1 MSLNLITGIFQTK
14 AIKRAMVAGLLL
26 NQFSAFS
33 QDTNIDTPNLS
44 FEKGNLSGWEQY
56 TGGFYYDKTTDEY
69 KFQPW
74 QSVTNTNRISVV
86 NGFSDSNDP
95 VIRCWDFLTNP
106 DGKTTVR
113 IGSTGFPE
121 NNNSG
126 DGKPAAAERLVYKF
140 KVTENTTL
148 FTYCFA
154 AVLHCPDLTSAGGG
168 THGFGGIGGIGGGTT
183 GGGTTGGGA
192 TGGGTT
198 GGGATGGGT
207 TGGGATGAA
216 TSSGHSGDQL
226 PTFAIAVSLV
236 DPVTGLDT
244 KPPCGEF
251 MVNADGHNAD
261 GLELVEDQSVTS
273 CNGSADAT
281 NISEYAFRRWTYG
294 NFDLSNHIGQDV
306 TIEIIVHDCL
316 RESNNGDIGPGGHR
330 AYGYFWAETKKL
342 ELKVKN
348 CIDEPARIMAPAGFG
363 SYKWSRSDGINV
375 DTDPNDP
382 SVAVIPN
389 DLKRT
394 NVDFICELTSETGCT
409 SVQLTTQL
417 HEMGAALDFD
427 YENDCGG
434 LVHFKDIKD
443 SIVGDKVTGYTWDF
457 GDGSVPQNVKTPD
470 ARYMAP
476 GPYTV
481 KMTVKTDLGCTKTI
495 EKEIY
500 VRRFPNLSISS
511 QKTVCIGHEVEL
523 EAIGASANS
532 RYVWNTNPTDTST
545 SSSLKTVINSY
556 ENDFHVDVID
566 EYYCKYEKDWKVYGV
581 ESPRLAITGEKEV
594 CLGDTAHLEVSD
606 TYLPDSAITYTWIS
620 MGVNSDLLKACPT
633 TDTSYTVRGTYAF
646 GPRCFSEASYKVN
659 VLPLPVVTVDG
670 DRQVCENDPANLTAK
685 PVSYNGGF
693 TSCIW
698 EDEVTVGENRAVYP
712 TDETTYSVYCVDEKN
727 CKSRPASIT
736 VKVKPLPNIKI
747 TGDSAIC
754 EGKSAKLTVNGVGTN
769 VEWYDGTAGQTTIT
783 RTPTQDTTYW
793 VEGYSNGCKGRAD
806 FTVKLLDVPTVWIE
820 GVSTICR
827 GDSTNLIARG
837 ADTYVWNTSDN
848 VDSIWVSPYSE
859 SEYSVIGTVNN
870 GGCVGTATFKVSV
883 NEPPTLVLSGNSDA
897 CDGDEAKVSV
907 TGANEYFWSNNAYGS
922 NVSVKVTKD
931 DTLTVRGVDIN
942 QCESTA
948 TWTIKKKELPQLSYS
963 GDTAVCAGDI
973 LTITASGA
981 NTYEWQ
987 DGSGTSVFSQVLEKD
1002 MELKVKGVIN
1012 GCSSSIII
1020 PVSVSPVPSLW
1031 VSGSGVTGVCAGD
1044 SAVLIGHGADRYQWS
1059 NGETADTIV
1068 IFPTNSTD
1076 YSLYGYSEKGCEV
1089 LIPVPVKVNP
1099 NPMVYTKGD
1108 TKACLESIVTIEAM
1122 DSNGETASFSWDNG
1136 NMGSII
1142 TPKIMGDQTFTVTAQ
1157 NKYGCKGQAT
1167 HTVYLTEQPV
1177 LSFLGETAIC
1187 YGETTTLQGQ
1197 GAVNYTWN
1205 DGEKEYTG
1213 SSINVS
1219 PKENMLI
1226 RMTGSNVGNC
1236 PATIDIQLTVL
1247 SLPSILITGDSA
1259 VCFGDEFTL
1268 YASGASTYKWST
1280 GDETSS
1286 IKYNTGSSS
1295 EYTVWGTN
1303 ESGCV
1308 SQATHVVEVRPNPT
1322 IQIEKGSQ
1330 TGCQGRP
1337 DTIRFS
1343 AKGGVMYKWSSEPY
1357 SASVAKNGITSD
1369 LVATIDEPVVLN
1381 VEGTDEF
1388 GCKGYAEYSV
1398 DLLPRQ
1404 DIRFEVYPTF
1414 IETGSSNV
1422 RFSGITPKESKWY
1435 WEPDDGEKVYEG
1447 VNTSHFFDPNAA
1459 DSFVVKVRAI
1469 DKFGCEYVGRQTI
1482 FTWLDFWAPEGF
1494 TPNGDE
1500 MNDAFKFFGGEYMD
1514 HFEYIIFNRLG
1525 EIVFEGKSIEDEWDG
1540 TINGEPCPWG
1550 VYGWYCKYKSNYM
1563 GITKEGDRRGFVSL
1577 IR

>member
-1 MSLNLITGIFQTK
+1 MSLNLITGVFQTK
-14 AIKRAMVAGLLL
+14 TIRGVMVVGLLL
-26 NQFSAFS
+26 NLLDVFS

-44 FEKGNLSGWEQY
+44 FETGDLSNWEQY
-56 TGGFYYDKTTDEY
+56 TGGFYLDDTDSMY
-69 KFQPW
+69 KYQQW
-74 QSVTNTNRISVV
+74 NQVTNAGDRITVV
-86 NGFSDSNDP
+86 SGSGEQNDP
-95 VIRCWDFLTNP
+95 VVSCWNMLTNP
-106 DGKTTVR
+106 GNRKTVR
-113 IGSTGFPE
+113 IGNWRYPE
-121 NNNSG
+121 SASG
-126 DGKPAAAERLVYKF
+126 MTTSKVAAAERLVYKF
-140 KVTENTTL
+140 IVTENTTL
-148 FTYCFA
+148 FNYGFA
-154 AVLHCPDLTSAGGG
+154 TVLDCPDLAKAGGTTG
-168 THGFGGIGGIGGGTT
+168 GGGIGGIGGI
-183 GGGTTGGGA
+183 GGA
-192 TGGGTT
+192 
-198 GGGATGGGT
+198 GGA
-207 TGGGATGAA
+207 GGAVGAGGA
-216 TSSGHSGDQL
+216 GSGNEHIGEQL
-226 PTFAIAVSLV
+226 PSFSVGITTV
-236 DPVTGLDT
+236 DPSTGMIGHLN
-244 KPPCGEF
+244 CGEF
-251 MVNADGHNAD
+251 VINAEGHNAD
-261 GLELVEDQSVTS
+261 GLELVQDQ
-273 CNGSADAT
+273 ADQTCTRSLIDHANT
-281 NISEYAFRRWTYG
+281 NPLSEYAFRRWTYG
-294 NFDLSNHIGQDV
+294 SYDLKNYIGKQV
-306 TIEIIVHDCL
+306 QIEIIVHDCL
-316 RESNNGDIGPGGHR
+316 RADKNTGVVGAGGHR
-330 AYGYFWAETKKL
+330 AYGYFWAETRKL
-342 ELKVKN
+342 ELRVKN
-348 CIDEPARIMAPAGFG
+348 CIGEEARIMAPAGFDV
-363 SYKWSRSDGINV
+363 YEWTRDDGVHV

-389 DLKRT
+389 DLKST
-394 NVDFICELTSETGCT
+394 VAIYKCKLSNTQTGCSDPVELTA
-409 SVQLTTQL
+409 QLQ
-417 HEMGAALDFD
+417 EMDATLDFE

-434 LVHFKDIKD
+434 MVHFTDVTDEI
-443 SIVGDKVTGYTWDF
+443 IGDKVTGYLWDF
-457 GDGSVPQNVKTPD
+457 GDGSAPQNVKTPD

-481 KMTVKTDLGCTKTI
+481 NLTVKTELGCSKTI
-495 EKEIY
+495 SKDIY
-500 VRRFPNLSISS
+500 VRHFPNLSISS
-511 QKTVCIGHEVEL
+511 QQTVCIGHEVEL
-523 EAIGASANS
+523 ETVGASANS
-532 RYVWNTNPTDTST
+532 RYVWHADNGASTDTTT
-545 SSSLKTVINSY
+545 SSSYKTVIDSY
-556 ENDFHVDVID
+556 ENTFHVDVID
-566 EYYCKYEKDWKVYGV
+566 EFFCKYTKDWKVYGV

-594 CLGDTAHLEVSD
+594 CLGDTAHLQVSD
-606 TYLPDSAITYTWIS
+606 YLFPDSTITYTWIS
-620 MGVNSDLLKACPT
+620 MGVNSDLLKACPL
-633 TDTSYTVRGTYAF
+633 TDTSYTVRGTYAY

-659 VLPLPVVTVDG
+659 VLPLPVLNVDG
-670 DRQVCENDPANLTAK
+670 DRQVCQDEPANLKAEL
-685 PVSYNGGF
+685 VSYNGDF
-693 TSCIW
+693 ASCIW

-727 CKSRPASIT
+727 CKSRPVSIT

-754 EGKSAKLTVNGVGTN
+754 EGKSAKLTVSGVGTN
-769 VEWYDGTAGQTTIT
+769 VEWYDGTVGQTTIT

-793 VEGYSNGCKGRAD
+793 VEGYSNGCKGRTD
-806 FTVKLLDVPTVWIE
+806 FTVKILDVPTVWIE
-820 GVSTICR
+820 GVSSICR

-859 SEYSVIGTVNN
+859 SEYSVIGTMNN

-897 CDGDEAKVSV
+897 CDGDEAKVTV
-907 TGANEYFWSNNAYGS
+907 TGANEYFWSNSAYGS
-922 NVSVKVTKD
+922 SVSVRVTKD
-931 DTLTVRGVDIN
+931 DTLTVRGVDNN
-942 QCESTA
+942 QCEATA

-987 DGSGTSVFSQVLEKD
+987 DGSGTSVFSQVLERD

-1044 SAVLIGHGADRYQWS
+1044 PAVLIGHGADRYQWS
-1059 NGETADTIV
+1059 NGETSDTIV
-1068 IFPTNSTD
+1068 IYPTNSTD

-1089 LIPVPVKVNP
+1089 FIPVPVKVNP

-1108 TKACLESIVTIEAM
+1108 TKACLESVVTIEAM
-1122 DSNGETASFSWDNG
+1122 DSNGETANYSWDNG
-1136 NMGSII
+1136 NMGSVI

-1197 GAVNYTWN
+1197 GAVNYTWS

-1219 PKENMLI
+1219 PKENTLI

-1236 PATIDIQLTVL
+1236 PASIDIQLTVL

-1308 SQATHVVEVRPNPT
+1308 SQATHVVEVRPNPI
-1322 IQIEKGSQ
+1322 IQIEKGLQ

-1388 GCKGYAEYSV
+1388 GCKGYAEYNV

-1414 IETGSSNV
+1414 IESGSSNV
-1422 RFSGITPKESKWY
+1422 RFSGITPKDSKWY
-1435 WEPDDGEKVYEG
+1435 WEPDDGDKVYEG

-1469 DKFGCEYVGRQTI
+1469 DKYGCEYVGRQAI

-1500 MNDAFKFFGGEYMD
+1500 MNDSFKFYGGEYMD
-1514 HFEYIIFNRLG
+1514 RFEYIIFNRVG

>member
-1 MSLNLITGIFQTK
+1 MSLNLITGMFQTK
-14 AIKRAMVAGLLL
+14 TIKGVMVIGLLL
-26 NQFSAFS
+26 NFLDVFS

-44 FEKGNLSGWEQY
+44 FEEGEPTHWELY
-56 TGGFYYDKTTDEY
+56 TGGIYLDNTDSMY
-69 KFQPW
+69 KYTAWTPW
-74 QSVTNTNRISVV
+74 TKNRTIREAKLQEFEVMTNM
-86 NGFSDSNDP
+86 SDVDDP
-95 VIRCWDFLTNP
+95 VINCWNFKTNP
-106 DGKTTVR
+106 DGITPIR
-113 IGSTGFPE
+113 IGSTGTAE
-121 NNNSG
+121 NNDHSG
-126 DGKPAAAERLVYKF
+126 TPNLPAKAERLVYKF
-140 KVTENTTL
+140 TVTENTTL

-154 AVLHCPDLTSAGGG
+154 SVLHCPDLQSGQT
-168 THGFGGIGGIGGGTT
+168 GGITFGRQGGQSNSDHTDGYQLPSFSVSVSMFNP
-183 GGGTTGGGA
+183 A
-192 TGGGTT
+192 TGGEVK
-198 GGGATGGGT
+198 
-207 TGGGATGAA
+207 
-216 TSSGHSGDQL
+216 L
-226 PTFAIAVSLV
+226 
-236 DPVTGLDT
+236 
-244 KPPCGEF
+244 PCGEF
-251 MVNADGHNAD
+251 TVNAEGQNAD
-261 GLELVEDQSVTS
+261 GLELVADQSVTS
-273 CNGSADAT
+273 CRGSDDGG
-281 NISEYAFRRWTYG
+281 NISQYAFRRWTYG
-294 NFDLSNHIGQDV
+294 NFDLSKHVGKEV
-306 TIEIIVHDCL
+306 TIEVIVHDCL
-316 RESNNGDIGPGGHR
+316 RSSNGVIGPGGHR

-342 ELKVKN
+342 ELKVKD
-348 CIDEPARIMAPAGFG
+348 CIGEPARIMAPIGFG
-363 SYKWSRSDGINV
+363 KYDWSRSDGVRV

-389 DLKRT
+389 DLKST
-394 NVDFICELTSETGCT
+394 GVDYICKLTSMQSGCT
-409 SVQLTTQL
+409 QVELKTQL
-417 HEMGAALDFD
+417 QKMDAVLDFE

-434 LVHFKDIKD
+434 MVHFKNITYN
-443 SIVGDKVTGYTWDF
+443 IIGDRPSGYLWDF
-457 GDGSVPQNVKTPD
+457 GDGSAPQNVETPD

-481 KMTVKTDLGCTKTI
+481 NLTVKTELGCSVPFSKD
-495 EKEIY
+495 IY
-500 VRRFPNLSISS
+500 VRHFPNLSISS

-523 EAIGASANS
+523 ETVGASANS
-532 RYVWNTNPTDTST
+532 RYVWSTNPTDTST
-545 SSSLKTVINSY
+545 SSSLKTVISSY

-566 EYYCKYEKDWKVYGV
+566 EYFCKYEKDWKVYGV

-594 CLGDTAHLEVSD
+594 CLGDTAHLEVRD
-606 TYLPDSAITYTWIS
+606 YLFPDSTINYTWIS
-620 MGVNSDLLKACPT
+620 MGVNSDLLRACPL
-633 TDTSYTVRGTYAF
+633 TDTTYTVRGTYAY

-659 VLPLPVVTVDG
+659 VLPLPVLNVDG
-670 DRQVCENDPANLTAK
+670 DRQVCKNDPANLTAEL
-685 PVSYNGGF
+685 VSYNGDF
-693 TSCIW
+693 ASCIW
-698 EDEVTVGENRAVYP
+698 EDQVTVGEKRAVYP
-712 TDETTYSVYCVDEKN
+712 DDETTYSVYCVDEMN
-727 CKSRPASIT
+727 CKSRPVSIT
-736 VKVKPLPNIKI
+736 VKVKPLPDIRI

-769 VEWYDGTAGQTTIT
+769 VEWYDGTSGQTTIT
-783 RTPTQDTTYW
+783 RSPTQDTTYW

-806 FTVKLLDVPTVWIE
+806 FNVKILDVPTVWIE
-820 GVSTICR
+820 GVSSICR

-870 GGCVGTATFKVSV
+870 GGCVGTASFKVSV

-907 TGANEYFWSNNAYGS
+907 TGANEYFWSNNAYGP
-922 NVSVKVTKD
+922 NVSVRVTKD
-931 DTLTVRGVDIN
+931 DTLTVRGVDNN
-942 QCESTA
+942 QCEATA

-987 DGSGTSVFSQVLEKD
+987 DGSGTSVFSQVLERD

-1044 SAVLIGHGADRYQWS
+1044 PAVLIGHGADRYQWS
-1059 NGETADTIV
+1059 NGETTDTIV
-1068 IFPTNSTD
+1068 IYPTNSTD

-1089 LIPVPVKVNP
+1089 FVPVPVKVNP
-1099 NPMVYTKGD
+1099 NPMVYTTGD
-1108 TKACLESIVTIEAM
+1108 TKACLESVVTIEAM

-1136 NMGSII
+1136 SLGSVI

-1177 LSFLGETAIC
+1177 LSFLGETSIC

-1197 GAVNYTWN
+1197 GAVNYTWT
-1205 DGEKEYTG
+1205 DGEKEYVG

-1219 PKENMLI
+1219 PKENTLI

-1286 IKYNTGSSS
+1286 IKYNTGSSA

-1308 SQATHVVEVRPNPT
+1308 SQATHVVEVRPNPV
-1322 IQIEKGSQ
+1322 ILIEKGSQ

-1369 LVATIDEPVVLN
+1369 LVATIEEPVVLN

-1388 GCKGYAEYSV
+1388 GCKGHAEYSV
-1398 DLLPRQ
+1398 ELLPRQ

-1414 IETGSSNV
+1414 IESGSSNV
-1422 RFSGITPKESKWY
+1422 RFSGISPKESKWY
-1435 WEPDDGEKVYEG
+1435 WEPDDGDKVYEG

-1469 DKFGCEYVGRQTI
+1469 DKYGCEYVGRQAI

-1494 TPNGDE
+1494 TPNGDD
-1500 MNDAFKFFGGEYMD
+1500 MNDSFKFFGGEYMD
-1514 HFEYIIFNRLG
+1514 KFEYIIFNRVG

-1540 TINGEPCPWG
+1540 TVNGEPCPWG

-1563 GITKEGDRRGFVSL
+1563 GIDKEGDRRGFVSL
-1577 IR
+1577 VR